1 MCREPV
7 SQIKDDAGEEAR
19 FCDAEQEAH
28 GIEARGAAHHCHG
41 HGKRGPSSPFA
52 RNPDAGT
59 EMLEGQV
66 ARNLEQKIA
75 DE

>member
-1 MCREPV
+1 MFREPV

-41 HGKRGPSSPFA
+41 HGNEAPAHHDA
-52 RNPDAGT
+52 RNADAGT